1 MHEILSYDE
10 LYQKYQELQFRV
22 TRFSSIE
29 QELIN
34 TRDRLDQELVVYKR
48 LNNFNS
54 EALRCNDIQQ
64 FLQLVAESI
73 IDIFEIEIGYANFKY
88 ESKNLSDHPIIALE
102 GGSLLERDIH
112 EEMEFLIDRNIIG
125 SKAKLFDRE
134 ELVNYLPSPLF
145 NSCIISKKIRINRS
159 GDFVIAGAIGSKMA
173 LNYNDFDNRSVTLFT
188 VFLQQCE
195 VILNNILTIKRNL
208 EQIEQINL
216 ADRELKKLSM
226 IATRTKSGVI
236 ITDKFGRVEWVNESF
251 TTTTGYLLDEIIGL
265 KPKDFLQTDDPN
277 NEHPKKML
285 SEALRLKQGIELTI
299 QNKTKEGNIYY
310 NLLEI
315 TPIFDDSGELLNF
328 IAIQKN
334 ISEEVHYKKQLED
347 INSRF
352 ELVNSAA
359 NIGIWEND
367 LINKKVS
374 WNDVMYHIYDIKKSE
389 NYNLFNLWREVID
402 SEDFEKMSKNIDLLV
417 QGEIPMFF
425 QEYSVCLPYSKNQ
438 NRFFRSFATTE
449 RDENNRIMRVL
460 GTTQDITEGRTFEL
474 KILEKNE
481 ELLKINR
488 ELDQFVYSVSHDLRS
503 PLLSI
508 KGILTLIESS
518 PSDEEKELYFSLIG
532 KSISRLDTTILEIL
546 DFARNARL
554 EQEYTEYNFS
564 VFIKDIFVDMEFIS
578 DDPIDL
584 LFSCESSE
592 MVFLDKPRLGILMK
606 NIIANGIK
614 YRKKSEENSF
624 VHVLLNE
631 DESNYFISVKDN
643 GEGISDKNKLKV
655 FEMFY
660 RASSSSTGT
669 GLGLYICQDIVR
681 KMNGSINLNSELGI
695 GTEIKITLPKIKI

>member
-48 LNNFNS
+48 LNIFNS

-159 GDFVIAGAIGSKMA
+159 GDLVIAGAIGSKMA

-188 VFLQQCE
+188 VFLHQCE
-195 VILNNILTIKRNL
+195 VILNNILTIKRNF

-374 WNDVMYHIYDIKKSE
+374 WNDVMYHIYDIK
-389 NYNLFNLWREVID
+389 
-402 SEDFEKMSKNIDLLV
+402 
-417 QGEIPMFF
+417 
-425 QEYSVCLPYSKNQ
+425 
-438 NRFFRSFATTE
+438 
-449 RDENNRIMRVL
+449 
-460 GTTQDITEGRTFEL
+460 
-474 KILEKNE
+474 
-481 ELLKINR
+481 
-488 ELDQFVYSVSHDLRS
+488 
-503 PLLSI
+503 I
-508 KGILTLIESS
+508 K
-518 PSDEEKELYFSLIG
+518 K
-532 KSISRLDTTILEIL
+532 R
-546 DFARNARL
+546 
-554 EQEYTEYNFS
+554 
-564 VFIKDIFVDMEFIS
+564 
-578 DDPIDL
+578 
-584 LFSCESSE
+584 
-592 MVFLDKPRLGILMK
+592 
-606 NIIANGIK
+606 
-614 YRKKSEENSF
+614 
-624 VHVLLNE
+624 
-631 DESNYFISVKDN
+631 
-643 GEGISDKNKLKV
+643 
-655 FEMFY
+655 
-660 RASSSSTGT
+660 
-669 GLGLYICQDIVR
+669 
-681 KMNGSINLNSELGI
+681 
-695 GTEIKITLPKIKI
+695 